1 MPRLNDIKPIDEV
14 VSLLLYGNTKTG
26 KTMFVG
32 SAGDRT
38 VIISP
43 SFGLATLNSPLYKH
57 MYGSNPIIEIVD
69 EEPLPDKALG
79 FDRVKELVELYLENP
94 EIDTIVVED
103 ITNLRAM
110 AMNKGL
116 EMNGKLL
123 SGAGAPRTST
133 LQKMRAMKSP
143 AIIAKEVGD
152 YTAEMGF
159 IESLV
164 KNAVTFAKEAKKHFI
179 MTAHERCTYKPPDK
193 MGGIRVLEK
202 IAPGF
207 TGQTFPDEVVGFFD
221 LIWHSEVL
229 GSGDRTFYQIRTAG
243 SSSLIAGTRA
253 GAGLFPTVFEK
264 QPSFLDVVNC
274 IRTGSPYTLSKR

>member
-1 MPRLNDIKPIDEV
+1 MPRLNDIDSNNEV

-43 SFGLATLNSPLYKH
+43 SFGLATLGSPLYKH
-57 MYGSNPIIEIVD
+57 MYGCNPIIEIVD
-69 EEPLPDKALG
+69 EEPLPTVAEG
-79 FDRVKELVELYLENP
+79 FDKVRALIELYLENP

-103 ITNLRAM
+103 VTNLRAM

-116 EMNGKLL
+116 ELNGKLL

-133 LQKMRAMKSP
+133 LAKMKKLGSS

-164 KNAVTFAKEAKKHFI
+164 KNAVTFAKEAKKNFI

-221 LIWHSEVL
+221 LIWHTEVL

-243 SSSLIAGTRA
+243 SASLIAGTRA
-253 GAGLFPTVFEK
+253 GAGLFPTIFEK

-274 IRTGSPYTLSKR
+274 IRTGTIYQPKK